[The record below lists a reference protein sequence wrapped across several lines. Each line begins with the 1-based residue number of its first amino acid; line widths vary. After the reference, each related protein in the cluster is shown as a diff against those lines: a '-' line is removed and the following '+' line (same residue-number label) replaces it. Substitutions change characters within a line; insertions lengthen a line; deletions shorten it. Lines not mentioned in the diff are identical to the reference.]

1 MPADRPSEPAPPPGD
16 TPATLAVAAAG
27 VPYREVRIEPA
38 RSAEEAAERQGIPL
52 GALLRTIVVR
62 RAEDDYLFVLVPA
75 GRRFDWP
82 KLRAH
87 LGVSRLSLPDADEA
101 REVTGYVRYT
111 ITPFGST
118 RAWPVI
124 ADASILDAPVVA
136 IGGGAPGVNLHLEP
150 GDLVAA
156 LRAEVVD
163 VTQPESKPVLSEG
176 SAESPPIGARRRRL
190 GAPR

>member
-1 MPADRPSEPAPPPGD
+1 MDTSPAID
-16 TPATLAVAAAG
+16 AAQALG
-27 VPYREVRIEPA
+27 VEHRVVRTA
-38 RSAEEAAERQGIPL
+38 QANSAEESAQLQDIPL

-62 RAEDDYLFVLVPA
+62 RGDDDYLFVLVPA

-101 REVTGYVRYT
+101 QRVTGYVRYT

-124 ADASILDAPVVA
+124 ADASLTSQPVVA
-136 IGGGAPGVNLHLEP
+136 IGGGARGVNLHLAP
-150 GDLVAA
+150 GDLVRV
-156 LRAEVVD
+156 LGAEVVD
-163 VTQPESKPVLSEG
+163 VSVEG
-176 SAESPPIGARRRRL
+176 SG
-190 GAPR
+190 G